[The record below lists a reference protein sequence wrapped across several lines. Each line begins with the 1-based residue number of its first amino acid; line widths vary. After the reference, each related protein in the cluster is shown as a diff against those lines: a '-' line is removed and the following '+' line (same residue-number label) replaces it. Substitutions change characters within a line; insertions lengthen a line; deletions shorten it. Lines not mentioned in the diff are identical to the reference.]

1 MNPVDS
7 VAQFRLIR
15 GVLAFLLLGSFSQV
29 FSQTEPA
36 IDSAVYLSFFRE
48 VSRHAVLPDAAL
60 KNEPVLLNGQ
70 PNDLVMQSIQD
81 AMGVTDREARAVVDA
96 AAGCG
101 DEISAL
107 EASARAMVFESR
119 LRAANDEKPSDALAE
134 QLREFEA
141 RRVGIIMSHVE
152 RLKASLD
159 AARFKVVEDFIRSRQ
174 NDGVFFPSANPK
186 KL

>member
-1 MNPVDS
+1 MNIRLMRAS
-7 VAQFRLIR
+7 VPL
-15 GVLAFLLLGSFSQV
+15 LLLGACSAIL
-29 FSQTEPA
+29 SQTSPA

-48 VSRHAVLPDAAL
+48 AAGHVVLPDAA
-60 KNEPVLLNGQ
+60 KGEPSTLNGG
-70 PNDLVMQSIQD
+70 PTDLVPQSIQD
-81 AMGVTDREARAVVDA
+81 AMGITDREAKTAVDA
-96 AAGCG
+96 ATGC
-101 DEISAL
+101 DDDINAL
-107 EASARAMVFESR
+107 EASARALVFESR
-119 LRAANDEKPSDALAE
+119 LRAANEEKPSDAIAN

-174 NDGVFFPSANPK
+174 NDGVFFPAVHPK